1 MRFPH
6 CYGFHVLTS
15 CKLRAKRPNSHSAQA
30 AHFKAQ
36 MEAMSYIERLRPVRL
51 WNQLS
56 ENGQRE
62 SGPMHGE
69 MGMSQ
74 QQLAGSSFQLA
85 DIHVILCK
93 RKTQHS

>member
-1 MRFPH
+1 
-6 CYGFHVLTS
+6 
-15 CKLRAKRPNSHSAQA
+15 
-30 AHFKAQ
+30 